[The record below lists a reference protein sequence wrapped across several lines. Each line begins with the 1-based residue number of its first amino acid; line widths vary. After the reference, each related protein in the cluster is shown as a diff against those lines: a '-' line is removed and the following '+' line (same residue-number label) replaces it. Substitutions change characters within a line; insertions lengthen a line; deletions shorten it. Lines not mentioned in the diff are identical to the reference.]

1 MLGLAKEKR
10 IRLIPTQVLV
20 LGFASIIIVGAILLA
35 LPIASSAG
43 KSIGFLNAVF
53 EATSAVCVTGL
64 VVVDTGRDLSLFGQ
78 MVIITLIQIGGLGFM
93 TMATLVFLIL
103 GKRITLRERL
113 VIQEALNEFN
123 LQGVVRLTKS
133 IIGITFLIEGIGAMV
148 LATRFI
154 PMYGLV
160 KGIYYSIFHAI
171 SAFCNAGFDIMGDYK
186 NFIEH
191 TDDFIINFALMSLI
205 ILGGLGFSVLLD
217 ISRNRRFR
225 KWSLHTKLVVCVT
238 TALIGLGAL
247 FFLVVEFNNPG
258 TLGNYSWKGKFLG
271 ALFQSVTTRT
281 AGFNTIDQAALT
293 DASKF
298 MSTILMLIGA
308 SPASTGG
315 GIKTTTVTVLLLTV
329 FSIIRGKQDTEIF
342 GRRIPGTV
350 VRKALAIV
358 TINLTI
364 FIMVSMILS
373 LIESYPLIDLLY
385 ETASALGT
393 VGLATFY
400 NNALSSV
407 SKILIILSMFAGRVG
422 PLTLTLALA
431 MRLSRD
437 KGILKYPEEKV
448 MVG

>member
-1 MLGLAKEKR
+1 M
-10 IRLIPTQVLV
+10 
-20 LGFASIIIVGAILLA
+20 
-35 LPIASSAG
+35 
-43 KSIGFLNAVF
+43 
-53 EATSAVCVTGL
+53 
-64 VVVDTGRDLSLFGQ
+64 
-78 MVIITLIQIGGLGFM
+78 
-93 TMATLVFLIL
+93 
-103 GKRITLRERL
+103 
-113 VIQEALNEFN
+113 
-123 LQGVVRLTKS
+123 
-133 IIGITFLIEGIGAMV
+133 
-148 LATRFI
+148 
-154 PMYGLV
+154 
-160 KGIYYSIFHAI
+160 
-171 SAFCNAGFDIMGDYK
+171 
-186 NFIEH
+186 
-191 TDDFIINFALMSLI
+191 
-205 ILGGLGFSVLLD
+205 
-217 ISRNRRFR
+217 
-225 KWSLHTKLVVCVT
+225 HTKLVVCVT

-342 GRRIPGTV
+342 SRRIPGTV

-393 VGLATFY
+393 VGLATF
-400 NNALSSV
+400 
-407 SKILIILSMFAGRVG
+407 IIMH
-422 PLTLTLALA
+422 
-431 MRLSRD
+431 
-437 KGILKYPEEKV
+437 
-448 MVG
+448 